1 MKKSRNL
8 WGAARAPPLEPPLSH
23 MPSPPLI
30 LSDGP
35 YAGQE
40 VRERSSHAPRAPP
53 YIGAHV
59 MPARRLRVQEI
70 QTVNCAQE
78 SAVPAVYKPVL
89 HAGWASKPPNA
100 TALAEVAACRVRAL
114 EIIKANP
121 LTAEQKALLRKS
133 VEDWQ

>member
-1 MKKSRNL
+1 
-8 WGAARAPPLEPPLSH
+8 

-40 VRERSSHAPRAPP
+40 VRESSTHAPHAPP

-59 MPARRLRVQEI
+59 VPAWRLRVQEI
-70 QTVNCAQE
+70 QTA
-78 SAVPAVYKPVL
+78 PAVYKPVL

-100 TALAEVAACRVRAL
+100 AALAEIAACRMRAL
-114 EIIKANP
+114 DIFNANP
-121 LTAEQKALLRKS
+121 PTAEQKARLRKL
-133 VEDWQ
+133 VKEWQPPPEP